1 MIEAHFDT
9 AQSRMSAISGV
20 YQYDT
25 GQRLRLLGLPSPQEL
40 AGKDDFLS
48 GDLPAVQAQ
57 FCNKG
62 DSQAEMRLA
71 VWNEARGSWL
81 VDVPDELL
89 TKPEPVYVYVYVYHG
104 ETTNDDGDDIAT
116 RAKTMY
122 EGVFTPIGRPA
133 PNNIATPEQW
143 EAWEVKLTEVE
154 LATATTST
162 AENNALAEVEATRKA
177 AQSLE
182 KPTADVLAA
191 GDAAA
196 AEAQAIKKMDDNW
209 EKTTI
214 EKTALAPG
222 SEPKITVEKTN
233 GVRHIVL
240 GIPQG
245 ADGAKGEPGDKGPS
259 DVTFVLDGTTLYT
272 TTTATAPD
280 EEGST

>member
-57 FCNKG
+57 FGNKG

-122 EGVFTPIGRPA
+122 EGVFTPISRPA

-182 KPTADVLAA
+182 EPTADVLAA
-191 GDAAA
+191 GDAAK
-196 AEAQAIKKMDDNW
+196 AEAQAIQKMDDNW

-245 ADGAKGEPGDKGPS
+245 ADGAPGETGDKGPA
-259 DVTFVLDGTTLYT
+259 DITFVLDGTTLYT
-272 TTTATAPD
+272 TTT
-280 EEGST
+280 